1 MEVMFWVWLGVIVVS
16 AIAEAAS
23 MELVSVWFI
32 VGAIPPFIMS
42 AFIGRS
48 EERRVGKECRV

>member
-23 MELVSVWFI
+23 AVCYHFGIAYHICQKM
-32 VGAIPPFIMS
+32 G
-42 AFIGRS
+42 
-48 EERRVGKECRV
+48 